1 MILKLQKEKRI
12 RLFPQTEFMF
22 RVIAPVIL
30 KKTTWLSAF
39 LICFQFLLSGF
50 VSVEVLAQKEKIIP
64 VLIVDGFSNH
74 DWKQTTAV
82 TKWIL
87 EETGRFKVDVSTVP
101 IDSVE
106 RSSWTAQFEKYAVV
120 IQNTN
125 NIDNLRLRW
134 PLQAEVALENYVKN
148 GGGLYVLHS
157 ANNAFPH
164 WKQYDEMIG
173 LGWRKN
179 TVGFAL
185 EIDSNKKIIRH
196 QPGEGKGTGH
206 GDRFNALIHTLNRH
220 PINKNYPDEWQ
231 TVNTEV
237 YSFPRGPAKNLTV
250 LSYAY
255 DSSGTKK
262 MWPVEWVVA
271 YGKGRVYN
279 SSMGHL
285 WRGEKFPPA
294 YRCVGYQTTVIRAA
308 EWLGTGTVAYPMPEN
323 FPSKDAPSLRKETD
337 FLSRSNN

>member
-1 MILKLQKEKRI
+1 MKHNIPILFKL
-12 RLFPQTEFMF
+12 
-22 RVIAPVIL
+22 AIL
-30 KKTTWLSAF
+30 PLSIF
-39 LICFQFLLSGF
+39 IFFLLSL
-50 VSVEVLAQKEKIIP
+50 SAPSPVEAQPQKGKVIP

-74 DWKQTTAV
+74 DWKQTTTV

-87 EETGRFKVDVSTVP
+87 EESGRFVVDVNTVP
-101 IDSVE
+101 ADSAA
-106 RSSWTAQFEKYAVV
+106 RSLWLPEFGKYAVI

-125 NIDNLRLRW
+125 NIHNPRLRW
-134 PLQAEVALENYVKN
+134 PVRAEKELEKYVRN
-148 GGGLYVLHS
+148 GGGLYILHS

-173 LGWRKN
+173 LGWRPDS
-179 TVGFAL
+179 VGISL
-185 EIDSNKKIIRH
+185 EIDSDKTILRH
-196 QPGEGKGTGH
+196 SPGQGQGTSH
-206 GDRFNALIHTLNRH
+206 GDRFNALIQILNRH
-220 PINKNYPDEWQ
+220 PINKDYPSEWQ

-255 DSSGTKK
+255 DSSSTQK

-279 SSMGHL
+279 SSLGHL
-285 WRGEKFPPA
+285 WRGEKYPPA

-308 EWLGTGTVAYPMPEN
+308 EWLATGKVTHPVPGN
-323 FPSKDAPSLRKETD
+323 FPTGDWPSLRPETD
-337 FLSRSNN
+337 FVTTIDDQH